1 MNLLPK
7 FHMHGEYRDVIK
19 THPEWDKRLTE
30 AAKEGAAELE
40 KATAE
45 VFKDKDISAIS
56 IPKSLDPKDPHYK
69 EQKMIRESI
78 SRYKAQLGDPKDM
91 ARSLVAANKRNAAQ
105 LCEDMNQAITEF
117 YKDNEEAQFHLLDTI
132 SNYAIG
138 ASAIDGNAA
147 LKKTFETLQEKE
159 LQKRAEKK
167 AKEDELKRKIKESQE
182 SEGKMSNFM
191 TSGAS

>member
-1 MNLLPK
+1 
-7 FHMHGEYRDVIK
+7 
-19 THPEWDKRLTE
+19 
-30 AAKEGAAELE
+30 
-40 KATAE
+40 
-45 VFKDKDISAIS
+45 
-56 IPKSLDPKDPHYK
+56 
-69 EQKMIRESI
+69 
-78 SRYKAQLGDPKDM
+78 
-91 ARSLVAANKRNAAQ
+91 
-105 LCEDMNQAITEF
+105 MNQVITEF

-182 SEGKMSNFM
+182 SEGENVKLYDEWGHPINP
-191 TSGAS
+191 TK